1 MRSHFKKGKNM
12 SNDTIHRPQLAEL
25 IARKAALAKEKC
37 KKKHVISAEE
47 ITELLE
53 KKPSEGRCKS

>member
-1 MRSHFKKGKNM
+1 M
-12 SNDTIHRPQLAEL
+12 SNETIHRPQLAEL

-37 KKKHVISAEE
+37 KKKHVISVEE

-53 KKPSEGRCKS
+53 KKASEGRCKS

>member
-1 MRSHFKKGKNM
+1 MRSHSKKGKNM

-25 IARKAALAKEKC
+25 MARKAALAKEKC

-47 ITELLE
+47 ISQLLE
-53 KKPSEGRCKS
+53 KKALEAKK